1 MAAPR
6 FRLRT
11 GAPDWAKI
19 TAVDV
24 DDVLETGSA
33 GDVLSDLVDDLAFCK
48 VVPPELR
55 KVGHDASAT
64 MVRLLQLAVEYLLHV
79 QEALGDEVV
88 AKESALRE
96 LAEDAKR
103 AAAAARVSDAK
114 RKALAR
120 QVGEFRDV
128 ALGIASA
135 ARAAGVDT
143 AKWLRSLQDDGGAY
157 EDDSEVMGAYG
168 AARGP
173 ASSDRSVFSREFRLK
188 M

>member
-96 LAEDAKR
+96 LAEDAAAPR
-103 AAAAARVSDAK
+103 ARGVSDAK

-157 EDDSEVMGAYG
+157 EDDSEVMGLYG
-168 AARGP
+168 ARAPRLGLRP
-173 ASSDRSVFSREFRLK
+173 VRQGLRES
-188 M
+188 